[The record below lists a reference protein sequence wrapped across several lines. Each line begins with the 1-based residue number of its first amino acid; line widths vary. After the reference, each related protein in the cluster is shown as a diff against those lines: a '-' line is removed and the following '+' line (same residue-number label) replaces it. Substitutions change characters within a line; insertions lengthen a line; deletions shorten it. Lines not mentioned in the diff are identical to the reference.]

1 MTTVFANGL
10 SIIHQGDGM
19 THTCPIPDVCKTPT
33 PAGPVPVPYVNIA
46 MSSNL
51 TAGSTTV
58 KIAGSPV
65 ALESSNIPMSSGDEA
80 GSAGGVISG
89 KFAGKLTWTTS
100 SPNVKFEGKGVCR
113 FTDVAQHNGNTG
125 NTFTLSLGTLDMP
138 YPFEAGDTTCPNC
151 GKPIAEHDPASGFPI
166 ETGEQS
172 DQAVVDFANAIR
184 SGDTSKAPQGMA
196 GALIVKDCANP
207 ADNGTLLAVAGRPAA
222 AGKSKGPLFGWE
234 AIANTVPGAQAA
246 ANPMPSNPATVRTAR
261 GGTVQVTQVA
271 DSNPPLQCAAQKLV
285 QTALEKGCKPVQM
298 TEAWIDRREKTTQG
312 HRIQS
317 CPTCKDNIAR
327 MLCPNP
333 PQE

>member
-1 MTTVFANGL
+1 MSTVFANGL

-19 THTCPIPDVCKTPT
+19 THTCPIPDVCKTPAPSGT
-33 PAGPVPVPYVNIA
+33 VPVPYVNVA

-51 TAGSTTV
+51 ASGSTSV
-58 KIAGSPV
+58 KVEGSPV
-65 ALESSNIPMSSGDEA
+65 ALESSNISMSSGDEA
-80 GSAGGVISG
+80 GSAGGIISG

-100 SPNVKFEGKGVCR
+100 SPNVKFEGKGVVR

-138 YPFEAGDTTCPNC
+138 YPFDTGDTTCPNC
-151 GKPIAEHDPASGFPI
+151 GQAIAEHDPSSGFPI

-172 DQAVVDFANAIR
+172 DEAVVEFAEAIR
-184 SGDTSKAPQGMA
+184 AGDTSKGPQGMA

-207 ADNGTLLAVAGRPAA
+207 DDNGTLLAVAGRPAA
-222 AGKSKGPLFGWE
+222 AGKHKGPLFGWE
-234 AIANTVPGAQAA
+234 AIANSVSGAQAA

-261 GGTVQVTQVA
+261 GGTVQVTAAA

-285 QTALEKGCKPVQM
+285 QTALDKGCTPLQM
-298 TEAWIDRREKTTQG
+298 TEAWIDRRSKTTQG
-312 HRIQS
+312 HRIAS
-317 CPTCKDNIAR
+317 CPTCKDNISR

>member
-51 TAGSTTV
+51 TSGSTTV

-65 ALESSNIPMSSGDEA
+65 ALESSNISMSSGDEA
-80 GSAGGVISG
+80 GSAGGVISS
-89 KFAGKLTWTTS
+89 KFAGKLTWSTS

-138 YPFEAGDTTCPNC
+138 YPFAAGDTTCPNC
-151 GKPIAEHDPASGFPI
+151 GKPIAEHDPAAGFPI

-172 DQAVVDFANAIR
+172 DEAVVDFANAIR
-184 SGDTSKAPQGMA
+184 SGKTSKNAQGMA
-196 GALIVKDCANP
+196 GALIVKDCADP
-207 ADNGTLLAVAGRPAA
+207 ADNGTLLAVAG
-222 AGKSKGPLFGWE
+222 KTSLVGWE
-234 AIANTVPGAQAA
+234 TAASTVPGAQAA
-246 ANPMPSNPATVRTAR
+246 ASPPPSNPATVRTAR
-261 GGTVQVTQVA
+261 GGTVQVTQSP
-271 DSNPPLQCAAQKLV
+271 DSSNPPLQCAAQKLV

-298 TEAWIDRREKTTQG
+298 TEAWIDRREKTKEG

-317 CPTCKDNIAR
+317 CPTCKDNLAR